1 MQKLSTLVAGALALS
16 FSAHLSAQLSPVLV
30 RSFVDTFAGGNGNIG
45 ITQDEAGF
53 AYYVVAFQ
61 NPQTVH
67 TFDII
72 GTPLTT
78 FTSATCS
85 PALPTPNDITYDPAT
100 QTLWLV
106 ENGGGGTVLQMDLQ
120 GNCLGGW
127 SLSQSLVNAVGIC
140 VDRQTGTLFIS
151 HTGGVVQYDMAGNQL
166 SGGFSFMPASGSA
179 ILSGITHVP
188 ATDRFL
194 ITQSG
199 GSSIYEV
206 DRGGSLISTTQLSGI
221 GNTQGL
227 HYNPLAQELTII
239 DNSLSTAFVFS
250 LPFCSGSL
258 TQQGVGCA
266 DGSGLTVWLGASGCA
281 DIGNTVLLES
291 FSGPNALPMLFA
303 GGVSNSVASGVALP
317 FDLGPLGAPSCWL
330 YTSSEAVIAS
340 PQVGNKATLPFP
352 IPNNQALAGAT
363 VFLQAVTFDI
373 TLASPLQIATSNSLT
388 LIAN

>member
-1 MQKLSTLVAGALALS
+1 
-16 FSAHLSAQLSPVLV
+16 
-30 RSFVDTFAGGNGNIG
+30 
-45 ITQDEAGF
+45 
-53 AYYVVAFQ
+53 
-61 NPQTVH
+61 
-67 TFDII
+67 
-72 GTPLTT
+72 
-78 FTSATCS
+78 
-85 PALPTPNDITYDPAT
+85 
-100 QTLWLV
+100 
-106 ENGGGGTVLQMDLQ
+106 MDLQ

-188 ATDRFL
+188 ATDHFL

-317 FDLGPLGAPSCWL
+317 LDLGPLGAPSCWL
-330 YTSSEAVIAS
+330 YTSWEAVIAS